1 MSIKIIMGSQSDQK
15 IADKAI
21 KIFDKYKVDYE
32 LRVISAHRSLSIL
45 QDFMNKK
52 DEETSVYIAIA
63 GKAAHLAGVIAGQTI
78 KPVIGVPVD
87 GSLQGLDAL
96 LSTVQMPSGIP
107 VATVAIGAGDN
118 AALLAMQIKAL
129 TDSSVEQAL
138 IQDRQEM
145 LAKIQK
151 LGEL

>member
-1 MSIKIIMGSQSDQK
+1 MIRIIMGSQSDQR

-21 KIFDKYKVDYE
+21 KILNTYSVEYE

-45 QDFMNKK
+45 QDYMKK
-52 DEETSVYIAIA
+52 NDEMTSVYIAIA

-107 VATVAIGAGDN
+107 VATVAIGAADN
-118 AALLAMQIKAL
+118 AALLAMQIIAL
-129 TDSSVEQAL
+129 NNPNLQNAL
-138 IQDRQEM
+138 MNHREEM
-145 LAKIQK
+145 LEKIRQ